1 MNDDISR
8 GLWQDVAAHDWYPY
22 FRSPHPVYWQE
33 PYMTDEHWIAKQIR
47 EEREE
52 AEAKAT
58 DDQVNHPSHY
68 NSHPSGVEC
77 IDIVRH
83 MTFNVGNVFK
93 YLWRNGLKD
102 GEPSLKDMR
111 KAEFY
116 LRDEIARVEA
126 EQAAGRTT
134 QATPSFNCVNLHV
147 QNDTHGNRS
156 FAFLADTTVAE
167 CARSVAKSYGYASAR
182 KFTLVFVPQDIP
194 SYTPNWSGSLIKD
207 LVEEYGNSVRLGEI
221 GA

>member
-33 PYMTDEHWIAKQIR
+33 PYMTD
-47 EEREE
+47 
-52 AEAKAT
+52 
-58 DDQVNHPSHY
+58 DQVNHPSHY

-83 MTFNVGNVFK
+83 MNFNVGNVIK
-93 YLWRNGLKD
+93 YLWRTGLKD
-102 GEPSLKDMR
+102 GEPSLKDLK

-116 LRDEIARVEA
+116 LRDEITRVEA
-126 EQAAGRTT
+126 EQVAAWGKTEQAAGQTT

-156 FAFLADTTVAE
+156 FAVMPDTTVAE

-207 LVEEYGNSVRLGEI
+207 LVEAYGNIVRLGEI